1 MHAQAKQSARTRRS
15 SWRWRCSSPQSQL
28 QQLQQLQQSRQQLQL
43 LTRASKT
50 ERAHAAQQLALAMQ
64 LAAEAAACFAA
75 AGAGGEEGK
84 HAAATLL
91 AQARKDCEQ
100 ARAEE
105 RLAAVLNLL
114 ALLVL
119 YWYKSTRKQAQA
131 EERLAAVLNLLA
143 LLVQK
148 CLLYC
153 CKKYSR
159 AGASGG
165 AVGGGTQFACFT
177 GGLLVQKYKY

>member
-1 MHAQAKQSARTRRS
+1 
-15 SWRWRCSSPQSQL
+15 
-28 QQLQQLQQSRQQLQL
+28 
-43 LTRASKT
+43 
-50 ERAHAAQQLALAMQ
+50 MQ

-114 ALLVL
+114 ALLV
-119 YWYKSTRKQAQA
+119 
-131 EERLAAVLNLLA
+131 
-143 LLVQK
+143 QK

-159 AGASGG
+159 AGASRGV
-165 AVGGGTQFACFT
+165 VGGGTQFTFCT
-177 GGLLVQKYKY
+177 GALLVQKYKY

>member
-1 MHAQAKQSARTRRS
+1 
-15 SWRWRCSSPQSQL
+15 
-28 QQLQQLQQSRQQLQL
+28 
-43 LTRASKT
+43 
-50 ERAHAAQQLALAMQ
+50 
-64 LAAEAAACFAA
+64 
-75 AGAGGEEGK
+75 
-84 HAAATLL
+84 
-91 AQARKDCEQ
+91 
-100 ARAEE
+100 
-105 RLAAVLNLL
+105 LAAVLNLL

-119 YWYKSTRKQAQA
+119 YWYKSTREQAQA

-165 AVGGGTQFACFT
+165 AVGRGTQFACFT